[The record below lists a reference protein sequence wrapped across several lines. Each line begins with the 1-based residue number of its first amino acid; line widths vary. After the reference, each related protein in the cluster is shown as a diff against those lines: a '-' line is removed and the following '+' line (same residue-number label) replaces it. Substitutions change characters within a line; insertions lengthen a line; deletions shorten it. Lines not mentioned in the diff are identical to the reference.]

1 MGKLTRSQQ
10 KIFGR
15 FIIGLILI
23 CLVGTAFGYALIA
36 FLIFIALNILWKI
49 IKFFSTHSI
58 NWDAFRRQTEEEK
71 FEGAFN
77 VYDEMNRKEYEAQA
91 EEQFSSQPLKNECDK
106 IYRKVEGEADKVFK
120 KDIENILAKIGKLN
134 YEIRLT
140 ETNLSFFSRNYKQ
153 ELDKAYEKKATL
165 FSQKHEAI
173 QRAKELKMELST
185 AQERKAAAYETIDE
199 CRDDIDSWYAKS
211 ERSPWLLGNAGS
223 EIPRYSFFGQSHGDL
238 EDSYNERHLAYTE
251 AHEWKKEIGD
261 IKKAFQLLNK
271 EINAL
276 NLDINE
282 TKESITESKA
292 ARAKMYELKEEGQR
306 KENLQPQLKELHSNL
321 KNEQVKLKEQN
332 DLRAKLVEAK
342 KKEFGTYALQN
353 KMKEIQERKAEH
365 LKSFN
370 LEENKEIRKAKFRSV
385 T

>member
-10 KIFGR
+10 KILGR
-15 FIIGLILI
+15 FIIGFILI
-23 CLVGTAFGYALIA
+23 SLVGTALGYALIA

-71 FEGAFN
+71 FEKAFK
-77 VYDEMNRKEYEAQA
+77 VYDETNRKEYEAQA
-91 EEQFSSQPLKNECDK
+91 EEQFSSQPLKNECDN

-120 KDIENILAKIGKLN
+120 KDIENILANIGRLN
-134 YEIRLT
+134 CEIRLK
-140 ETNLSFFSRNYKQ
+140 ETNLIFFSRNYKQ
-153 ELDKAYEKKATL
+153 ELDKAYEKKASL
-165 FSQKHEAI
+165 FSQKQEAI

-199 CRDDIDSWYAKS
+199 CRDEIDSWYAKS
-211 ERSPWLLGNAGS
+211 ERSPWLLGNAGN
-223 EIPRYSFFGQSHGDL
+223 EIPRHSFFGQSHGDL
-238 EDSYNERHLAYTE
+238 EDSYHERHLAYTE

-261 IKKAFQLLNK
+261 IKKAFQILNK

-282 TKESITESKA
+282 TKASITESKA
-292 ARAKMYELKEEGQR
+292 ARAKMYELKEDGQR
-306 KENLQPQLKELHSNL
+306 RENLQSQLKELHSNL

-332 DLRAKLVEAK
+332 DLRAQLVEAK
-342 KKEFGTYALQN
+342 KKEFGTHTLQN
-353 KMKEIQERKAEH
+353 KIKEIEARKAEH
-365 LKSFN
+365 LNSFN

-385 T
+385 N